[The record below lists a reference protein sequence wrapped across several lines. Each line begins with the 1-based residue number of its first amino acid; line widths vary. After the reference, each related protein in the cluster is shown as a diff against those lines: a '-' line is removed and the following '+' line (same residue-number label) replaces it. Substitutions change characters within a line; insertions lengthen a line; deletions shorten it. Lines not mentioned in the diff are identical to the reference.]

1 MNYKAQNL
9 TKQQTITTSL
19 LPIEFYDSFNFC
31 QENKSKIDSKILEQL
46 DFIAKKL
53 LMQFA
58 DEKKKQYLFQLSN
71 EKKENPEPTEYKF
84 MQNTTKELLIKIYI
98 ETIKNQFP
106 ESTLYF
112 PNMTKKA
119 VLYVRSQTLKIWHER
134 ILELNYN
141 DKILSISKIAQKNK
155 GDKNLDL
162 STYALKWVG
171 KVKNRFS
178 FRLDSCSSKNKYKN
192 FRIASEFLEIAI
204 EWHENIKST
213 LMPQLTITNYS
224 DLKLKYEEIYSG
236 KEKEENVGFAEDID
250 SAQKPNKKSAWASL
264 FLKKPHEKIEKKET
278 KEQKNEKNEKKETNE
293 QKNESNSRGQKSVEV
308 KFTSQIQSFDKE
320 SELFS
325 NENLRKSM
333 FPTLEV
339 PAKNNE
345 NKSNP
350 ASAELKENKEPKSLK
365 ELNENSKKNNASPK
379 KNVVFEAS
387 ERDHSAEKEQTK
399 ENQMKSMEE
408 ENNEYHVPSFN
419 MNQENI
425 FTTLNRKT
433 SCPNIVQDII
443 CNIDKDDLISELDY
457 TMVESFENFRILRH
471 SSELNK
477 YKIFIKVKSPWKDII
492 KNFQDPL
499 KYKLLNKEIAELK
512 ILSIIQY
519 NKSAIIYEKR
529 KAYGRLYLPREFVYM
544 RYMYEKKDS
553 MIIVDRSI
561 DFNDIPHSYFSPTI
575 RGTILSNVIY
585 ISKNSENNAL
595 IYFNIN
601 TTNNGVVSS
610 HQDHELNYT
619 YLQQFRGLEL
629 KFSVSSGNE
638 EIPIEETKNE
648 EFMSPEISHQDEKSI
663 RKKTKFLTAVDR
675 ENKEKIM
682 AGLLLKEET
691 ELIISKKR
699 STSMEALQPIKE
711 EPNEYTDEKHK
722 ESEVEKDMVLR
733 NRELSFAFQKSSEI
747 LTDMIE
753 NNFHILRCITT
764 KHNMNYREVR
774 IPRLQQCNEVEGHYV
789 LKRTDWISNKTGGF
803 IYHNQ
808 KVLDVQKKILGY
820 LLKRMGTNL
829 IQGKSIMSI
838 SLPIELFETKSHL
851 EKLAYNFTFA
861 PYFLNKANELE
872 SVFEQMKNT
881 ICFFITTLH
890 MATAQLKP
898 FNPVLGET
906 FQGRINGMPIYL
918 EQVSHHPPISS
929 ILLYG
934 NQFKLIGNYEAHA
947 SLHANS
953 CTASILGSPRI
964 NFKNGT
970 VIYGSIPYA
979 NIGGTSFGQR
989 TFNYEGKSF
998 AYEPK
1003 HMLVCEL
1010 TFNPD
1015 KKGLVGGLFKKQQ
1028 NPNDYFS
1035 GAVYQ
1040 VNQNCME
1047 NIQKVKVLNKYEGLN
1062 MKEDVVKEVCKIH
1075 GIWHKYVEIDGVKYW
1090 EFGKN
1095 DAYELEYERNPLPSD
1110 SIYREDIISWR
1121 SEDVQKSQII
1131 KEKVENQ
1138 QRDDRKLREK
1148 IGKDKGKKKHGH

>member
-1 MNYKAQNL
+1 MNYKVQNL

-31 QENKSKIDSKILEQL
+31 QENKSKIDSKILDQL
-46 DFIAKKL
+46 DFIAQKL

-58 DEKKKQYLFQLSN
+58 DEKKKQYLFQISN
-71 EKKENPEPTEYKF
+71 EKIENPVPTEYKF
-84 MQNTTKELLIKIYI
+84 MQNTSKELLIKIYI
-98 ETIKNQFP
+98 ETVKNHFP

-112 PNMTKKA
+112 PNMSKKA
-119 VLYVRSQTLKIWHER
+119 VLHVRSQTLKIWNER
-134 ILELNYN
+134 VLELNYN
-141 DKILSISKIAQKNK
+141 DKILSIFKIAQKNK

-162 STYALKWVG
+162 NTYALKWVG

-178 FRLDSCSSKNKYKN
+178 FRLDSLSSQNRYKN
-192 FRIASEFLEIAI
+192 FRIASEFFEIAI
-204 EWHENIKST
+204 EWFENIKTT
-213 LMPQLTITNYS
+213 LMPQLTLTNYA
-224 DLKLKYEEIYSG
+224 DLKIKYEEIYLG
-236 KEKEENVGFAEDID
+236 KEKEDNVGFVED
-250 SAQKPNKKSAWASL
+250 NKKSKWASL
-264 FLKKPHEKIEKKET
+264 FLKKPHEKNDNKETKKQKNNEKKET
-278 KEQKNEKNEKKETNE
+278 KEPKDK
-293 QKNESNSRGQKSVEV
+293 SNLRGQKSVDA
-308 KFTSQIQSFDKE
+308 KFTSHTPSSEKE
-320 SELFS
+320 SEIYT
-325 NENLRKSM
+325 ENLRKSM
-333 FPTLEV
+333 FPTLEAS
-339 PAKNNE
+339 AKNNANI

-350 ASAELKENKEPKSLK
+350 T
-365 ELNENSKKNNASPK
+365 ELNENKEHKTSNELSENNKKNNVSKNSPVLEENSK
-379 KNVVFEAS
+379 IEHSFE
-387 ERDHSAEKEQTK
+387 EEQTK
-399 ENQMKSMEE
+399 ENQMKNMEE
-408 ENNEYHVPSFN
+408 ENIEYNVPLFN
-419 MNQENI
+419 VNQENI
-425 FTTLNRKT
+425 FKNLNRKT
-433 SCPNIVQDII
+433 SCPNIVQDIL
-443 CNIDKDDLISELDY
+443 CNIDKEDVISELDY
-457 TMVESFENFRILRH
+457 TMLESFENFRILRH
-471 SSELNK
+471 NSELNK
-477 YKIFIKVKSPWKDII
+477 YKIFIKVKSPWKDIL

-499 KYKLLNKEIAELK
+499 KYKLLNKEIQELK

-519 NKSAIIYEKR
+519 NKSSIIYEKR

-544 RYMYEKKDS
+544 RYIYEKKDS

-575 RGTILSNVIY
+575 RGSILSNVIF
-585 ISKNSENNAL
+585 ISKNSQNNVL
-595 IYFNIN
+595 ICFNVN
-601 TTNNGVVSS
+601 TMNNGVVSS

-619 YLQQFRGLEL
+619 FLKQFRGLEMR
-629 KFSVSSGNE
+629 FSVVNTGTE
-638 EIPIEETKNE
+638 EIPTEEIKNE
-648 EFMSPEISHQDEKSI
+648 EFMKTELSLLDEKSI
-663 RKKTKFLTAVDR
+663 RKKTKFLTALDR

-691 ELIISKKR
+691 EVIISKKR
-699 STSMEALQPIKE
+699 STSMEAFQPIKE
-711 EPNEYTDEKHK
+711 EPNENIEEKHK
-722 ESEVEKDMVLR
+722 ESEVEKDMVQR

-764 KHNMNYREVR
+764 KHNMNNGEVR
-774 IPRLQQCNEVEGHYV
+774 IPRLQQSTEVEGHYV

-861 PYFLNKANELE
+861 PYFMNKANEVE
-872 SVFEQMKNT
+872 SVLEQMKNT

-953 CTASILGSPRI
+953 CIASILGSPRVI
-964 NFKNGT
+964 YKNGT
-970 VIYGSIPYA
+970 VIYGSIPHA

-1040 VNQNCME
+1040 VNQNCIE

-1062 MKEDVVKEVCKIH
+1062 MKEDVIKEVCKVN

-1138 QRDDRKLREK
+1138 QRDDRKLRGK
-1148 IGKDKGKKKHGH
+1148 KLGKDKEKKKSGH